1 MLCRKGGDNMT
12 DRCYLC
18 GELVPE
24 GRMICPSCSG
34 EITEGRSEREL
45 LELVIEPFRKK
56 ISSSRKEDKE

>member
-1 MLCRKGGDNMT
+1 MT
-12 DRCYLC
+12 DRCIVC
-18 GELVPE
+18 GDLVPE

-34 EITEGRSEREL
+34 EITEGHEERKL